1 MLKNKRGITLIAL
14 VITIII
20 LLILAGVS
28 IATLV
33 GDNGV
38 LSKANT
44 VKEENIHGDVSGSL
58 MLEYGDYEIVS
69 NTEGTSVTFL
79 EYLIS
84 KEYVNEDTG
93 IVNVAKTTG
102 QEKILGN
109 GSGDNDVYKLIEED
123 NHFVKE
129 GEDYYR
135 LSKVYKVT
143 IDRKTNREVKKE
155 IILDNHSKVMYDYKL
170 IPKEQIRL

>member
-1 MLKNKRGITLIAL
+1 M
-14 VITIII
+14 
-20 LLILAGVS
+20 
-28 IATLV
+28 
-33 GDNGV
+33 
-38 LSKANT
+38 
-44 VKEENIHGDVSGSL
+44 
-58 MLEYGDYEIVS
+58 
-69 NTEGTSVTFL
+69 
-79 EYLIS
+79 
-84 KEYVNEDTG
+84 
-93 IVNVAKTTG
+93 
-102 QEKILGN
+102 
-109 GSGDNDVYKLIEED
+109 ED